1 MKKII
6 FLFFFLVGFS
16 SIAFSQN
23 KKADAVKDKMAQ
35 EICDCITTSDV
46 DLDDEEDLKLK
57 LGMCMMQSISSNQK
71 QLSKVGINIKGE
83 DDMSAFAEDLGLN
96 MATKCPAVFMGFAKK
111 EMEEERKKEEVVS
124 QALTGTISSVEEGSF
139 VTIIIKDEEGRSHN
153 ILWLEF
159 FENADEVKEN
169 YSKLKGMSVSVE
181 YYEKEYYNPKIE
193 DYVKVKVLRSVEFE

>member
-16 SIAFSQN
+16 SIAFAQN
-23 KKADAVKDKMAQ
+23 KKADAIKDKMAQ

-46 DLDDEEDLKLK
+46 DLDNEEDLKLK
-57 LGMCMMQSISSNQK
+57 LGMCMMQSISSNEK
-71 QLSKVGINIKGE
+71 PLRKAGITIEDE
-83 DDMSAFAEDLGLN
+83 DDISTFAEDLGLI

-111 EMEEERKKEEVVS
+111 ELEENRKEKTVT
-124 QALTGTISSVEEGSF
+124 QTLTGTISEVEEGSF
-139 VTIIIKDEEGRSHN
+139 VTLIIKDEEGRSHN
-153 ILWLEF
+153 VLWLEF
-159 FENADEVKEN
+159 FENADEVKES

-193 DYVKVKVLRSVEFE
+193 DYAKVKVLRSVEFE